1 MRLLLSLFTF
11 AAIAAPQSSPPLRL
25 RKTIPLPDVQ
35 GRIDHMSLDVANGR
49 LFVAALGNNTVE
61 VIDVKRGK
69 RIDSIRGLREPQ
81 GVYYLPGANRLY
93 VANGEDGTVRM
104 FDGSSYRFLNSIE
117 LGDDA
122 DNIRFDSRSNHVYVG
137 YGSGAL
143 VALQED
149 GTKVAVLK
157 LDA

>member
-1 MRLLLSLFTF
+1 MTCFAKGIPFVKDWPRLSTRHSANLQSIAPRWPSGSPFGRRNKMRWLITVLTSATLAF
-11 AAIAAPQSSPPLRL
+11 AQSSPALRFENA
-25 RKTIPLPDVQ
+25 ISLPDVQ

-93 VANGEDGTVRM
+93 
-104 FDGSSYRFLNSIE
+104 
-117 LGDDA
+117 
-122 DNIRFDSRSNHVYVG
+122 
-137 YGSGAL
+137 
-143 VALQED
+143 
-149 GTKVAVLK
+149 
-157 LDA
+157 